1 MPWLCHWLVCTDH
14 MLTQKL
20 MLARPTAPS
29 PWWSWPGPP
38 GACRSSLSGW
48 PAGGSLHPPNTESYH
63 TTVVTERSALGGAT
77 QKRDRK
83 RDRWEV
89 GVSLSHPPVTV
100 NNAPHWPHMLLY
112 EFGCSTPGRLGPLCK
127 WKRCPC
133 WWVLKILDLDNL
145 EWARKDRACIFRIK
159 IMDEVRI
166 EITTKIKID
175 IMINI
180 RTKLNWL

>member
-1 MPWLCHWLVCTDH
+1 MPLIGLYRTHANTEAN
-14 MLTQKL
+14 
-20 MLARPTAPS
+20 ARPANCSLTVVVLTRPPRCVQVQPEWLTSRWQPS
-29 PWWSWPGPP
+29 PSKHGVISHH
-38 GACRSSLSGW
+38 CRDWTIS
-48 PAGGSLHPPNTESYH
+48 T
-63 TTVVTERSALGGAT
+63 GGAT

-83 RDRWEV
+83 RDRWGV

-112 EFGCSTPGRLGPLCK
+112 EFGCPTPGRLGPLCK